1 MTLSALG
8 IFSAAGAGGGGA
20 TGTYELIESQILGSA
35 QASVVFSSLGTYSST
50 YKHLQLRSVS
60 RVTGAFGT
68 VDDLMTL
75 NGITTNSYASH
86 YLLGNGS
93 VVSSGAST
101 SRANMITYN
110 SSSGASSAS
119 NVFGV
124 NVVDLLDAFS
134 SSKNTTIRGLAGN
147 YGSNTF
153 VDIYSGLFNNTASI
167 TSVTITSGSGNFIA
181 GSRFSL
187 YGIKG

>member
-8 IFSAAGAGGGGA
+8 IFSAAGAGGAVAGD
-20 TGTYELIESQILGSA
+20 YELISTSIVSGTA
-35 QASVVFSSLGTYSST
+35 TASVVFSSLGDYSST
-50 YKHLQLRSVS
+50 YKHLQLRSAS

-93 VVSSGAST
+93 SVSSGAST
-101 SRANMITYN
+101 TRANMITYN
-110 SSSGASSAS
+110 SSAGASSAS
-119 NVFGV
+119 NVFGA

-134 SSKNTTIRGLAGN
+134 TSKNTSIRGISGN
-147 YGSNTF
+147 HGSNTF

-167 TSVTITSGSGNFIA
+167 TSVTITSGSGNFVA
-181 GSRFSL
+181 GSRFSI
-187 YGIKG
+187 YGLKG

>member
-1 MTLSALG
+1 MRILG
-8 IFSAAGAGGGGA
+8 VTASGFNIVGD
-20 TGTYELIESQILGSA
+20 YELISTTILPSNA
-35 QASVVFSSLGTYSST
+35 PSVTFDVSSFAFT

-93 VVSSGAST
+93 SVSSGAST

-134 SSKNTTIRGLAGN
+134 SSKNTTIRGLSGN
-147 YGSNTF
+147 HGSNTY

-187 YGIKG
+187 YGIRG